1 MDHIRVVLVDNEEM
15 VLEGLKGMLGGD
27 LGIEVVGTA
36 PGGKRALEQLDSLG
50 PDILITDMKM
60 PGMDGVELTRRVKT
74 RGPKCRVIMLTWFAD
89 FLSVA
94 MDAGASGYLL
104 KDIQRPTLLAAIR
117 KVHEGGVVIGESLD
131 AASRARYQREP
142 TKRTRASAV
151 TINEVQL
158 VLDVPRPLSAA
169 LPSLISRVEETLG
182 SKVHRLVGFHGKAA
196 ITFPF
201 GGDCSFAEVM
211 EKLQAIPEVRSV
223 VEIAPDQLDP
233 CLLSQ
238 IGRLPKRPPRETKT
252 VSIVLASEGPG

>member
-60 PGMDGVELTRRVKT
+60 PGMDGVELPRRVKT

-94 MDAGASGYLL
+94 
-104 KDIQRPTLLAAIR
+104 
-117 KVHEGGVVIGESLD
+117 
-131 AASRARYQREP
+131 YQREP